1 MKIYTKTGDLGTT
14 SLLGGTRVDK
24 YENQIEAYGSVDEL
38 NSHLAY
44 WMDLL
49 NLNDADKWKNITSFI
64 DQIQRELFTIGS
76 HLANDGTKSGI
87 KLPEINLDLITQMEQ
102 NMDKM
107 NEVVPAMTHFVLPGG
122 HTLISYAHICRTV
135 CRRAERRVVAIQELH
150 HLDKII
156 MFLNRLS
163 DWIFVTSRYLN
174 HQLHLPENLW
184 IWK

>member
-38 NSHLAY
+38 NAHLAY

-49 NLNDADKWKNITSFI
+49 NLNDADKWRNITSFI

-135 CRRAERRVVAIQELH
+135 CRRAERRVVAIQELP